1 MIIYNIFEAVQIR
14 NLVPAKTSNFLP
26 FFFFIL
32 FKQYVKVMTCEK
44 VWAHFSL
51 ENLYIDMFKQVYF
64 KSERYI
70 SLSFKYF
77 LLTPQTLIHSQLPSL
92 ASIYIYTELPDNVK
106 QAFGILIQKKSLMV
120 KINYRLIEDCTKV
133 LTTVYMTLRVGY
145 RSKLELVLLKDFAEE
160 NRSAP
165 VG

>member
-1 MIIYNIFEAVQIR
+1 M
-14 NLVPAKTSNFLP
+14 
-26 FFFFIL
+26 
-32 FKQYVKVMTCEK
+32 
-44 VWAHFSL
+44 
-51 ENLYIDMFKQVYF
+51 
-64 KSERYI
+64 
-70 SLSFKYF
+70 
-77 LLTPQTLIHSQLPSL
+77 
-92 ASIYIYTELPDNVK
+92 ASIYIYTELADNVK

-145 RSKLELVLLKDFAEE
+145 RGKLELVLLKDFAEE